1 MAAAGDPRGRWDA
14 DALRDIV
21 RDYVVETLSA
31 DDAVLVI
38 DEAGFLKD
46 IFDRYLRLGNMRQLH
61 KELLSSGIVKP
72 DRTTATG
79 RAYGSAPGWIVAP
92 CAAGTRSLSTGT
104 SRSAISCWD
113 ELLSRRADVAARAIY
128 GPAAPDGPKGPFLL
142 SRHVRWP
149 KTSGRRNEKRYWPIR
164 PGRIRRHLGE
174 LTAIPRRFPV
184 PMTRDNGAL
193 PRHL

>member
-1 MAAAGDPRGRWDA
+1 MASPCLTAAALQTWVGTLTGASTAVCIGNARRGGGRSWAVAAAGDPRGRWDA

-113 ELLSRRADVAARAIY
+113 ELLSRRATSPHARFMDRQ
-128 GPAAPDGPKGPFLL
+128 P
-142 SRHVRWP
+142 
-149 KTSGRRNEKRYWPIR
+149 
-164 PGRIRRHLGE
+164 
-174 LTAIPRRFPV
+174 LT
-184 PMTRDNGAL
+184 D
-193 PRHL
+193 